1 MSDASER
8 LRLLAEDHASDNWP
22 AVQMRD
28 ITAIL
33 DELEALR
40 EAHTRLS
47 AIYTERG
54 KMVSEMRTLL
64 NGCS

>member
-1 MSDASER
+1 MSDASDR
-8 LRLLAEDHASDNWP
+8 LRRLEADHAPDGWP
-22 AVQMRD
+22 AVKMRD
-28 ITAIL
+28 ITAVL

-54 KMVSEMRTLL
+54 KIVSEMRNLL

>member
-1 MSDASER
+1 MSEASER
-8 LRLLAEDHASDNWP
+8 LRRLEADHAPSGWP
-22 AVQMRD
+22 AGQMRD

-54 KMVSEMRTLL
+54 KMVSEMRNLL

>member
-1 MSDASER
+1 MSEASER
-8 LRLLAEDHASDNWP
+8 LRRLTADHAPDAWP

-28 ITAIL
+28 ITAVL

-54 KMVSEMRTLL
+54 KMVSEMRNLL

>member
-1 MSDASER
+1 MSEASER
-8 LRLLAEDHASDNWP
+8 LRLLEADHAPDNWP
-22 AVQMRD
+22 AVKMRD
-28 ITAIL
+28 ITAVL
-33 DELEALR
+33 EELEALR

-54 KMVSEMRTLL
+54 KMVAEMRNLL

>member
-1 MSDASER
+1 MSEASER
-8 LRLLAEDHASDNWP
+8 LRLLEVDHEPDNWP

-28 ITAIL
+28 ITAVL

-47 AIYTERG
+47 AIYNERG
-54 KMVSEMRTLL
+54 KIVAEMRNLL

>member
-1 MSDASER
+1 MSDASDR
-8 LRLLAEDHASDNWP
+8 LRRLEADHAPDGWP

-28 ITAIL
+28 LTAIL

-54 KMVSEMRTLL
+54 KMVSEMRNLL

>member
-1 MSDASER
+1 MSAARER
-8 LRLLAEDHASDNWP
+8 LRLLAVDHAPDGWP
-22 AVQMRD
+22 AVKMRD
-28 ITAIL
+28 ITAVL

-40 EAHTRLS
+40 EAHARLS

-54 KMVSEMRTLL
+54 KMVAEMRNLL

>member
-1 MSDASER
+1 MSEASER
-8 LRLLAEDHASDNWP
+8 LRLLAADHAPDSWP
-22 AVQMRD
+22 AVKMRD

-54 KMVSEMRTLL
+54 KMVAEMRNLL

>member
-1 MSDASER
+1 MSDASDR
-8 LRLLAEDHASDNWP
+8 LRLLEADHDPDAWP

-54 KMVSEMRTLL
+54 KIVSEMRNLL

>member
-1 MSDASER
+1 MSEASKR
-8 LRLLAEDHASDNWP
+8 LRRLEADHAPDGWP

-28 ITAIL
+28 ITAVL

-54 KMVSEMRTLL
+54 KIVSEMRNLL